1 MKYEVIVD
9 DEWIYEGNYE
19 TCEKIAFNYWSDPE
33 FYGSCS
39 LMSENEFY
47 GIELG

>member
-19 TCEKIAFNYWSDPE
+19 TCEKIAEMPDS
-33 FYGSCS
+33 SQC
-39 LMSENEFY
+39 M
-47 GIELG
+47 